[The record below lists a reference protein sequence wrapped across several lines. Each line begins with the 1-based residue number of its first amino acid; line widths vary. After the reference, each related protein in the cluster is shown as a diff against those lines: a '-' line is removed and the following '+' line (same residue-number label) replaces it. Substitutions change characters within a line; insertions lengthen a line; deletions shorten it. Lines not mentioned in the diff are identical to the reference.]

1 MVDNI
6 SGTLVQSYSICK
18 RQLWLMGHQI
28 TPDQDNSYLEIG
40 RFLDAESYDRD
51 KKKIHFENVVLDLIQ
66 TKQGSLVV
74 GEIKKSSRAEE
85 SARLQLLFYLYRLR
99 ESGITSEGVLLF
111 PKERKRIKVGLTPEL
126 EERIKNILEDIKKI
140 IALPSAP
147 SPQKIKFCTHCAYRE
162 FCWA

>member
-18 RQLWLMGHQI
+18 RQLWLMAHQI

-40 RFLDAESYDRD
+40 RFLDTESYDRD

-66 TKQGSLVV
+66 TKEGNLVV
-74 GEIKKSSRAEE
+74 GEIKKSSKAEE
-85 SARLQLLFYLYRLR
+85 SAKLQLAFYLYRLR
-99 ESGITSEGVLLF
+99 ENGIISEGVLLF
-111 PKERKRIKVGLTPEL
+111 PKERKRVKVDLTSEL
-126 EERIKNILEDIKKI
+126 EEKMKNVIEDIKGI